1 MHSFD
6 NDLAYNT
13 SDTPQ
18 TPFTSWHLAEDDDD
32 EEEEDALK
40 LPDSVCR

>member
-18 TPFTSWHLAEDDDD
+18 TPFSSWHLAEDDDD
-32 EEEEDALK
+32 EADVLK
-40 LPDSVCR
+40 LLDSVCR